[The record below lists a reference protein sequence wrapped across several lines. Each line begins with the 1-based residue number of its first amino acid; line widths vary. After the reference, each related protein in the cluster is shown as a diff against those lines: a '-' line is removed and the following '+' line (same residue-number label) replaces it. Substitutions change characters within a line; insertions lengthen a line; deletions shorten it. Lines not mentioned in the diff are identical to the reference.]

1 MEAVTPTPEL
11 VTVDKLD
18 AAMSILRSEMH
29 SMEVRMIKWQI
40 GSVAGIVA
48 IAVAFL
54 RLTA

>member
-1 MEAVTPTPEL
+1 
-11 VTVDKLD
+11 
-18 AAMSILRSEMH
+18 MSILRSEMH